1 MGISVRGAARH
12 ALGQTGPISVRQVFL
27 HGATTASLRLVLTN
41 LVRREISFAVSE
53 CVFGWTAQYQQSW
66 SDVVVRIRLNPD
78 PGISEATMVDLRAT
92 WETTIQDRWS
102 NRWAIGQPGESA
114 IPIRFDVQWVTG
126 SEHHV
131 VRVRPGSGRSNMGL
145 WYTEDTGDVAAHE
158 FGHMIGNP
166 DEYAEPERCPD
177 RSPVDT
183 GTIMDN
189 LSNNIPA
196 RLLTRLAANVGSGIV
211 AVLFDLQTGRL
222 ADPSF

>member
-12 ALGQTGPISVRQVFL
+12 ALGRTGPISVRQVFL
-27 HGATTASLRLVLTN
+27 NGGTTASFRSMVTT
-41 LVRREISFAVSE
+41 LVRQEVSFPVSE
-53 CVFGWTAQYQQSW
+53 CVFGWTTRYQQTW

-78 PGISEATMVDLRAT
+78 AGITEATMANLRTT

-102 NRWAIGQPGESA
+102 NRWAIGRPGESPL
-114 IPIRFDVQWVTG
+114 PIRFDVQWITAN
-126 SEHHV
+126 EHRV
-131 VRVRPGSGRSNMGL
+131 VRVRPGPERSNMGL
-145 WYTEDTGDVAAHE
+145 WDTEDTGAVAAHE

-189 LSNNIPA
+189 NSNIIPA
-196 RLLTRLAANVGSGIV
+196 RLLTRLATNVGSGIV
-211 AVLFDLQTGRL
+211 AI
-222 ADPSF
+222 P